1 MDEPFSALDFQSR
14 TNISNDVYRILK
26 EQKKTLIIV
35 THDISEAITL
45 CNKVVVVTKR
55 PAKIKNIYNIEFDH
69 NIKPSDRRYAKLFN
83 DYYALIRKDID
94 YE

>member
-69 NIKPSDRRYAKLFN
+69 NIKPSDRRYDKLFN
-83 DYYALIRKDID
+83 DYYVLIRKDID